1 MKPHSLFRILFPVL
15 SAMASMVVVATP
27 SASASLPASLEPFLG
42 SPTFYSRELW
52 SGETGGRSTLVA
64 FNGDVLVIKGGAS
77 SEYKRSSDAGLTWT
91 TGDASGDAARFSNA
105 VLNEAN
111 GHIFVMNAANDRIS
125 RSTNHGVSWNA
136 STSFRPTPDGFGN
149 RPTSFSSHQAGITL
163 RFGPHAGRLLVP
175 TRVQYGRI
183 DPSLRG
189 FNYSSA
195 VYSDDGGVTW
205 HTSHPIPI
213 FGTGESALVELS
225 DERVIYNAREPMSL
239 GNRFIA
245 TSYDGGV
252 TWVEPYRDPV
262 LPDGPRGTSYGCMG
276 GLIRLPVDEY
286 DILLYS
292 NLDTYA
298 GQLPSEIGATRTR
311 DRENVTVW
319 ASFDG
324 GQTWPVHRRIFDGP
338 SAYSNIGVGRAG
350 TVTEGKIFLNYDGGP
365 EGRNT
370 ASHVA
375 VFNLSWLLNGQSIH
389 DFLD

>member
-1 MKPHSLFRILFPVL
+1 MRRFHIPALTLFSVL
-15 SAMASMVVVATP
+15 PAFSEG
-27 SASASLPASLEPFLG
+27 ASLPASLEPFLE
-42 SPTFYSRELW
+42 SPFFYSRELW
-52 SGETGGRSTLVA
+52 SGEIGGRSTIVA

-91 TGDASGDAARFSNA
+91 TANASGDAARFSNA
-105 VLNEAN
+105 VLDETT
-111 GHIFVMNAANDRIS
+111 GHIFVMNAANNRIS
-125 RSTNHGVSWNA
+125 RSTNNGVTWNA
-136 STSFRPTPDGFGN
+136 SSDFRPTPDGFGN

-189 FNYSSA
+189 YNYSST

-225 DERVIYNAREPMSL
+225 DGRVLYNSREPMSV
-239 GNRFIA
+239 GNRFIS

-252 TWVEPYRDPV
+252 TWVAPYRDPTI
-262 LPDGPRGTSYGCMG
+262 PDGPRGTSYGCMG

-292 NLDTYA
+292 NLDTDR
-298 GQLPSEIGATRTR
+298 GEMPSEIGGTRTR
-311 DRENVTVW
+311 ERENITVW
-319 ASFDG
+319 VSFDG
-324 GQTWPVHRRIFDGP
+324 GQTWPVYRRIFDGP
-338 SAYSNIGVGRAG
+338 SAYSNIGVGRAD
-350 TVTEGKIFLNYDGGP
+350 TVTEGKIFLNYHGGP
-365 EGRNT
+365 DGRNT
-370 ASHVA
+370 AAHVA
-375 VFNLSWLLNGQSIH
+375 VFNLSWLLDGQSIQ